1 MLVNI
6 FWFLMGM
13 IVMYLLRYLM
23 SFGHSVNVIKQTQH
37 SCALLFTESEQGLHE
52 VLELKYIAMR
62 EAERSDQNIIAQK
75 YIDQLNI
82 STIQKSIMRNYV
94 GTFPSSYRHVMEYSS
109 WEELEDYVNKFVQDQ
124 KGAK

>member
-62 EAERSDQNIIAQK
+62 EAKRSDQNIISQK
-75 YIDQLNI
+75 YIDQLNVN
-82 STIQKSIMRNYV
+82 SIQKSIMRNYV
-94 GTFPSSYRHVMEYSS
+94 GTFPSSYRHIMEYSS
-109 WEELEDYVNKFVQDQ
+109 WEELEDYVNKSVQDQ